1 MYHTDLKKCVIQS
14 DCELAP
20 RPEIGTKHDK
30 HDKHLEFKSSFTYV
44 DVFLRTNEL
53 KKGTKRL
60 PSKI

>member
-1 MYHTDLKKCVIQS
+1 MIQS